1 MLLDTSVAAKL
12 SAGPSLASPLV
23 LSACLPALQHQLCR
37 SLGLLPPT
45 STVASSSAPSPDV
58 RLLAATWDP
67 ASSCLNVDLSL
78 ARARLVVIDGS
89 GACYLGQLAGA

>member
-1 MLLDTSVAAKL
+1 MLLDTLVAAKL
-12 SAGPSLASPLV
+12 LAGPSLSSPPV

-37 SLGLLPPT
+37 SLGLLPPA
-45 STVASSSAPSPDV
+45 STVASSAPSPDV

-89 GACYLGQLAGA
+89 GACYLGRLAGA